1 MDETPTIQ
9 EHQKWFIRRIEKV
22 LVRWITPRKY
32 TVFEN
37 EHEEWQLQDQGFGS
51 DGVLYVQDGAI
62 SWNSPK
68 ILIWRDRDNFRN
80 FWGIWKKRFNL
91 WIQYPYSTTK
101 VAELFEFNSRIV
113 HNVLKKTKTREIKL
127 FGDI

>member
-1 MDETPTIQ
+1 MSNETSIQ
-9 EHQKWFIRRIEKV
+9 ERKRFIRRIEKI

-37 EHEEWQLQDQGFGS
+37 EHGEWQLQGQGFGS
-51 DGVLYVQDGAI
+51 DGVLYVQHGTI

-91 WIQYPYSTTK
+91 WILYPYSITK
-101 VAELFEFNSRIV
+101 VAELSEFNSRIV